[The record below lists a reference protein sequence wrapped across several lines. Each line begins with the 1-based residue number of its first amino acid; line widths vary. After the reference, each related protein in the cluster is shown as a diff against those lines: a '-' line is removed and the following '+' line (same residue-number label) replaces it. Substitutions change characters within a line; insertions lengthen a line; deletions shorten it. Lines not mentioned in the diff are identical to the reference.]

1 MLMKKI
7 ILVITLMCLYIGGV
21 CGQSSEVKGP
31 KVCDANIENESSVNQ
46 VNSIT
51 YTALYNTIDLDPG
64 ELVGTLTLGSE
75 IGGAT
80 SFNWGGLFPTQFKGS
95 RTAPIVNVSKKH
107 IIQMGG
113 MYVWVDASNASETVR
128 IIYNVTVGGEGA
140 PNPFE

>member
-1 MLMKKI
+1 MSYKEHLSKDLLI
-7 ILVITLMCLYIGGV
+7 RQQRL
-21 CGQSSEVKGP
+21 QSAMQSM
-31 KVCDANIENESSVNQ
+31 NIEGCILTTAVN
-46 VNSIT
+46 VFYMT
-51 YTALYNTIDLDPG
+51 GMVYNGYYYLPIEGQPG

-80 SFNWGGLFPTQFKGS
+80 SFSWGGLFPTQFKGS